1 MAREIRCC
9 DEKHGNRNEPYH
21 FTIPSTRGFP
31 AAKLRIEFAFERRR
45 CLGALDY
52 DQIIVLP
59 LKAGRG
65 KVRGAGAQQSPVDL
79 VALEV
84 HWGAG
89 CLLRRRCVCVAKT
102 KSGRIGDEVRRG
114 LRVI

>member
-1 MAREIRCC
+1 MARESRCC

-31 AAKLRIEFAFERRR
+31 AGKLPIEFAFERRR

-89 CLLRRRCVCVAKT
+89 CSASAPGVSAR
-102 KSGRIGDEVRRG
+102 S
-114 LRVI
+114 